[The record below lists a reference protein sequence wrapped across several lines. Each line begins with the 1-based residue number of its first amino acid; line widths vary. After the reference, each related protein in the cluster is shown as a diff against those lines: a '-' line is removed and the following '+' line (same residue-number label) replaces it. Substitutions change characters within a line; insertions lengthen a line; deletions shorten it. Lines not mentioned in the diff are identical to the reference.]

1 MGIRTAMGNAFL
13 ALENYKNWPE
23 VLLSI
28 ATRREPARVILK
40 NGLQIQ
46 AAEHLKFLVRE
57 IFFMKMY
64 NPSNLPIAENDIVV
78 DIGAHNGIFTLF
90 AASITKNMVYAFEPA
105 PASFAFLK
113 RNIETN
119 KLNNV
124 RAYNA
129 AVSSKVGSA
138 KLFLSS
144 ESDWQH
150 MLVEQINP
158 EKVEEYK
165 LSFPLPGSEKAEQCV
180 DVPTTTLQE
189 IMDSSQLEQ
198 IDFLK
203 MDCQGS
209 EGPILQSTPRQYLKR
224 VRKIAMEF
232 HNQLSN
238 FDNIDIQK
246 MLEEADFT
254 TALKWDSQ
262 SSSEGFLYAW
272 RS

>member
-1 MGIRTAMGNAFL
+1 MGIRTATGNAVL

-28 ATRREPARVILK
+28 ATRREPAKVILK
-40 NGLQIQ
+40 SGMQIQ
-46 AAEHLKFLVRE
+46 AAEHLKFLVSE

-64 NPSNLPIAENDIVV
+64 NPINLPIGENDIVV

-90 AASITKNMVYAFEPA
+90 AASKTKKMIYAFEPA
-105 PASFAFLK
+105 PASFEFLK

-124 RAYNA
+124 LAYNA
-129 AVSSKVGSA
+129 AVSGKVGSA
-138 KLFLSS
+138 KLLLST

-158 EKVEEYK
+158 DKVEEYK
-165 LSFPLPGSEKAEQCV
+165 LIFPLPGSENPEQCV
-180 DVPTTTLQE
+180 EVPTTTLQE
-189 IMDSSQLEQ
+189 IIDSNHLEQ

-209 EGPILQSTPRQYLKR
+209 EGLILQSTPQQYLKKI
-224 VRKIAMEF
+224 RKIAMEF

-238 FDNIDIQK
+238 FDNNDIQK

-254 TALKWDSQ
+254 TELKWDSN
-262 SSSEGFLYAW
+262 SSSEGFLFAW
-272 RS
+272 RN